1 MLRAGEAEKRND
13 LPVWEVEAHAAREP
27 GALVDEYYEG
37 ADVGTHHLGV
47 CQVAEKTQ
55 THAPPRST
63 ATTRD
68 EPSDTV
74 PACCRVREIW
84 RYPVKSLGGE
94 RLDRAD
100 IGALGIEG
108 DRAWGLYD
116 PASDTVLTAR
126 REPALLFL
134 RAQIDEGRP
143 VITCDDGGRL
153 TTDADLS
160 NWMGR
165 PVELRSAE
173 SGPGTFEN
181 PMDADNETDWVRWQS
196 SGDTF
201 HDGRSKISF
210 VSVASLG
217 GWDQRRFRI
226 NLILDGSGEDGLQGH
241 VAVGSTVLAVRK
253 PIERCVMVTHAQP
266 GLPKDIT
273 VLKRVIAERNN
284 QLGIGAVVTTSG
296 TINTGDPFG

>member
-1 MLRAGEAEKRND
+1 ML
-13 LPVWEVEAHAAREP
+13 
-27 GALVDEYYEG
+27 
-37 ADVGTHHLGV
+37 
-47 CQVAEKTQ
+47 
-55 THAPPRST
+55 
-63 ATTRD
+63 
-68 EPSDTV
+68 
-74 PACCRVREIW
+74 RVREIW

-126 REPALLFL
+126 REPTLLFL
-134 RAQIDEGRP
+134 RAQIEDGRP
-143 VITCDDGGRL
+143 LITCDDGGRL
-153 TTDADLS
+153 TTDAELS

-181 PMDADNETDWVRWQS
+181 PLDVDNETDWVQWQS
-196 SGDTF
+196 SGGTF

-210 VSVASLG
+210 VSFDSLG
-217 GWDQRRFRI
+217 EWDPRRFRI
-226 NLILDGSGEDGLQGH
+226 NLILDGSGEDELHGD
-241 VAVGSTVLAVRK
+241 VTVGSTVLSVRK
-253 PIERCVMVTHAQP
+253 RIERCVMVTRAQP
-266 GLPKDIT
+266 GLAKDIT

-284 QLGIGAVVTTSG
+284 QLGMGAVVTTAG
-296 TINTGDPFG
+296 TITTGDSFG